1 MLTVDDRA
9 LESSRRPVASP
20 SATRRPSDIVSTMA
34 EELRSRALWLE
45 VADRLRQRILAGDL
59 APGERLTEVDLA
71 ATFSVSRGPIREAI
85 RQLAGEGLV
94 VELPRRGAIVSMLE
108 GRDLIE
114 VYAVREALE
123 SAALRPIVARASD
136 AELGALEPILDAFE
150 APDRTYLDRAE
161 DDLAFHRAL
170 VRLSDN
176 SRLIEMY
183 EQMLRQTML
192 LLRAAA
198 ATRPELRAEMPV
210 GIHRDVL
217 SALRARDADAARAA
231 LERHYRHALRRLG

>member
-1 MLTVDDRA
+1 
-9 LESSRRPVASP
+9 
-20 SATRRPSDIVSTMA
+20 MA

-59 APGERLTEVDLA
+59 EPGTRLTEMDLA
-71 ATFSVSRGPIREAI
+71 AAFSVSRGPIREAI
-85 RQLAGEGLV
+85 RQLASDGLV

-123 SAALRPIVARASD
+123 GAALGLVVARASD
-136 AELGALEPILDAFE
+136 EDVGALAPILDAFE
-150 APDRTYLDRAE
+150 APDRTYLERAQ

-198 ATRPELRAEMPV
+198 TTRPDLRAEMPAS
-210 GIHRDVL
+210 IHRDVL
-217 SALRARDADAARAA
+217 SALSARDADAARSA
-231 LERHYRHALRRLG
+231 LERHYRHALQRLG